1 MKRLILLL
9 LSIFAIT
16 AVQAQQNVTLA
27 ECGGDTVLYLRKTFD
42 DRKAEFIGQPFSK
55 VLDEWE
61 SQLPVGFLVFGNTGM
76 WPAKEEDKYLVQ
88 SVSIYYNTEI
98 ETNLKGMRHEPY
110 YGVKISFIPP
120 YLHKVREFWRL
131 QEEEELQL
139 GPQLY
144 EKLKDYIV
152 KDIYMF
158 ELRQ

>member
-55 VLDEWE
+55 VMDEWK
-61 SQLPVGFLVFGNTGM
+61 SQLPVGRLLFGDTGI
-76 WPAKEEDKYLVQ
+76 WPTKEEGKILVN
-88 SVSIYYNTEI
+88 SIDIYFNTE
-98 ETNLKGMRHEPY
+98 EEVNLKGMRHEPY

>member
-16 AVQAQQNVTLA
+16 AVQAQQKVTLA

-55 VLDEWE
+55 VMDEWT
-61 SQLPVGFLVFGNTGM
+61 SQMTVNQLTFKDTGI
-76 WPAKEEDKYLVQ
+76 WPTKEEEKLLVRGVSLYLD
-88 SVSIYYNTEI
+88 TED
-98 ETNLKGMRHEPY
+98 EFDLKGLRHEPC
-110 YGVKISFIPP
+110 YGISVVFASP
-120 YLHKVREFWRL
+120 YFQKADSLRRL
-131 QEEEELQL
+131 RDSEGTAL
-139 GPQLY
+139 GSKLY
-144 EKLKDYIV
+144 EQLKNYIV